1 MIRDLRSERPR
12 ESINPSAPN
21 KFIWE
26 SLSRA
31 EHFSS
36 MQIMSQNGQAETI
49 KFGEVSKMEKE
60 VGAHLV
66 NKWKHRGDYVSIT
79 CLVFLA
85 TGKVG
90 GL

>member
-1 MIRDLRSERPR
+1 MRQYVDLKRSIRIRDLRSERPW

-36 MQIMSQNGQAETI
+36 MQKMSQNGQAETV
-49 KFGEVSKMEKE
+49 KFREVSKMEKE
-60 VGAHLV
+60 VG
-66 NKWKHRGDYVSIT
+66 GT
-79 CLVFLA
+79 F
-85 TGKVG
+85 GK
-90 GL
+90 

>member
-1 MIRDLRSERPR
+1 MRQYVDLKRSIRIRDFKRERPR
-12 ESINPSAPN
+12 ESINLSAPN

-36 MQIMSQNGQAETI
+36 MQKMSQNRQAETV

-60 VGAHLV
+60 VGGTFG
-66 NKWKHRGDYVSIT
+66 N
-79 CLVFLA
+79 
-85 TGKVG
+85 
-90 GL
+90 